1 MTTDNN
7 NVYQWSGSAW
17 TDVTSTWETSFTVVD
32 YSEFSKGIVLEKI
45 RSSVGGYGST
55 IQIGFESDVDNA
67 ELSVQKLDVF
77 VKMGRIE

>member
-17 TDVTSTWETSFTVVD
+17 TDVTSTWETTFTVTG
-32 YSEFSKGIVLEKI
+32 YSEFSKGIVLERIK
-45 RSSVGGYGST
+45 SSVGGYGST
-55 IQIGFESDVDNA
+55 IQIGFETDVDNA